1 MRSATIVIPTLNEEG
16 NVDALMQQLNAVS
29 SPACDLKI
37 LFVDDQSDDQTVAKV
52 HQWQQKQNNVDVLQR
67 TGPRDLTQSV
77 IDGAEYSQSDF
88 VLVMDAD
95 LSHPSEKIP
104 ALLQPLVD
112 GTHDLT
118 VGSRYVNEGGI
129 ADWPLHRRFLS
140 WFGGLPARIISD
152 VKDTTSGFFA
162 CRKESF
168 QHIAGEAKGYKVLL
182 ELMVA
187 GLDQLR
193 VKEVP
198 IVFTDRVAGES
209 KLGSAVMIQYMQRLL
224 ELSGGNISGKT
235 AGRFALVG
243 ILGVFIDAFSFS
255 LMTSQGIAIGNAHV
269 LSFIIAAL
277 SNFVLNS
284 RWSYQHRHESI
295 SSCLDNASKFL
306 FFGLL
311 ALTLRGGVIHLLVS
325 WGISAHLAIYPAIVA
340 AALVNYF
347 GASFVVF
354 GHKQTNAMTS
364 INWRVI
370 STATVG
376 FIVALRFLYLGG
388 SELIP
393 DEAYYWSYAQH
404 LDWSYLDHPP
414 LLAWLIAAS
423 CSLFGDNEFAV
434 RLPFF
439 IAGMLTLW
447 FAFKLADLL
456 FDRTTAF
463 ISCLLIACL
472 PIFFSTGFLATT
484 DSLQATF
491 WMASLYFLARIF
503 LHNKEEA
510 WLPLGLVLGLG
521 MLSKYTLVLLLP
533 GILLLMLFKA
543 SARHWFKNPRVY
555 VAALCSLAIFSPV
568 LFWNYQTDWSSFS
581 FQTVRR
587 LDREIEFS
595 AHYLILHSV
604 ILLSP
609 IGFYLAIKA
618 LFKLPLMQPSAS
630 TAASNKD
637 YQHFVWCF
645 FALPLTVFIYFSLT
659 YYPRFHWTAPIWL
672 LAVPFMAHLLS
683 PSHGMQFPALSSA
696 LRKATLYSIALLCI
710 LYGGL
715 LHISTYGPP
724 PGVTIPLSNHYFW
737 RATAAEVTDLENQL
751 ETLKGQ
757 RPVVISLSKWSIA
770 SALNFYDTDGRRD
783 NILSRNAI
791 GESATMYEQ
800 WTQPSAWQG
809 HPVIFVAMNKKDITQ
824 PNLDQYA
831 DGLGKLQTKVI
842 MLGGNE
848 VRTLYYRLADS
859 YQAR

>member
-16 NVDALMQQLNAVS
+16 NIDALMQQLNAVS
-29 SPACDLKI
+29 SPVCDLKI
-37 LFVDDQSDDQTVAKV
+37 LFVDDQSNDQTVAKV
-52 HQWQQKQNNVDVLQR
+52 HQWQHKQANVSVLQR

-77 IDGAEYSQSDF
+77 IDGAEHSQTDF

-104 ALLQPLVD
+104 ELLQPLVD
-112 GTHDLT
+112 GTHDLS
-118 VGSRYVNEGGI
+118 VGSRYVQDGGI
-129 ADWPLHRRFLS
+129 ADWPVHRRFLS

-224 ELSGGNISGKT
+224 ELSGGNVSGKT

-255 LMTSQGIAIGNAHV
+255 LMTSQGVAIGNAHV

-277 SNFVLNS
+277 SNFALNS
-284 RWSYQHRHESI
+284 KWSYQHRHGSI
-295 SSCLDNASKFL
+295 SGWLDNASKYL

-311 ALTLRGGVIHLLVS
+311 ALSLRGGVISLLVS

-340 AALVNYF
+340 AAIVNYF
-347 GASFVVF
+347 GASFIVF
-354 GHKQTNAMTS
+354 GHKNASGMNS

-376 FIVALRFLYLGG
+376 FLVTLRFLYLGS

-414 LLAWLIAAS
+414 LLAWLIALS
-423 CSLFGDNEFAV
+423 CGIFGDNEFAV

-439 IAGMLTLW
+439 IAGLVTLW
-447 FAFKLADLL
+447 FGFRLTSLL

-463 ISCLLIACL
+463 ISCLLLASL
-472 PIFFSTGFLATT
+472 PIFFSTGFFATT
-484 DSLQATF
+484 DSLQITF

-503 LHNKEEA
+503 LQNRQDA
-510 WLPLGLVLGLG
+510 WLPFGLVLGLG

-533 GILLLMLFKA
+533 GILLLMLFKT
-543 SARHWFKNPRVY
+543 SARHWFGNPRVY
-555 VAALCSLAIFSPV
+555 IAAVCSLVIFMPV

-587 LDREIEFS
+587 LDRDIEFS
-595 AHYLILHSV
+595 THYLLLHSL

-609 IGFYLAIKA
+609 IGFYLAVKA
-618 LFKLPLMQPSAS
+618 LFKLPSMRVATATPSNA
-630 TAASNKD
+630 D
-637 YQHFVWCF
+637 YRHFVLSF
-645 FALPLTVFIYFSLT
+645 LALPLAVFIYFSLT
-659 YYPRFHWTAPIWL
+659 HYPRFHWTAPIWL
-672 LAVPFMAHLLS
+672 LAVPFMAYLLS
-683 PSHGMQFPALSSA
+683 PSSNQQLPALSTG
-696 LRKATLYSIALLCI
+696 LRKATLYSIAILCM

-715 LHISTYGPP
+715 LHISTFGPP
-724 PGVTIPLSNHYFW
+724 PGVKLPLANHYFW
-737 RATAAEVTDLENQL
+737 RATAHEVTTLEY
-751 ETLKGQ
+751 EVEAATGK

-770 SALNFYDTDGRRD
+770 SALNFYDSDKRKD

-791 GESATMYEQ
+791 GEPATMYEQ
-800 WTQPSAWQG
+800 WTQPSDWQS
-809 HPVIFVAMNKKDITQ
+809 HPVIFISMNRQDITK
-824 PNLDQYA
+824 PHLYEYVS
-831 DGLGKLQTKVI
+831 GLGELQSRVI
-842 MLGGNE
+842 MMDENE
-848 VRTLYYRLADS
+848 VRILYYRVADS
-859 YQAR
+859 YQPK

>member
-16 NVDALMQQLNAVS
+16 NIDALMQQLNAVS
-29 SPACDLKI
+29 SPACDLQI

-52 HQWQQKQNNVDVLQR
+52 HQWQQKQANVSVLQR
-67 TGPRDLTQSV
+67 TAARDLTQSV
-77 IDGAEYSQSDF
+77 IDGAEHSQTDF

-104 ALLQPLVD
+104 ELLQPLVD
-112 GTHDLT
+112 GTHDLS
-118 VGSRYVNEGGI
+118 VGSRYVQDGGI
-129 ADWPLHRRFLS
+129 SDWPAHRRFLS

-168 QHIAGEAKGYKVLL
+168 QYIAGEAKGYKVLL

-224 ELSGGNISGKT
+224 ELSGGNVSSKT

-277 SNFVLNS
+277 SNFALNS
-284 RWSYQHRHESI
+284 RWSYQYRHQSI
-295 SSCLDNASKFL
+295 SGWLDNASKFL

-311 ALTLRGGVIHLLVS
+311 ALTLRGGVISLLVS
-325 WGISAHLAIYPAIVA
+325 WGISAHLAIYPAIIA
-340 AALVNYF
+340 AAIVNYF

-354 GHKQTNAMTS
+354 GHKNTSGMNS

-376 FIVALRFLYLGG
+376 FLIALRFLYLGS

-414 LLAWLIAAS
+414 LLAWLIALS

-439 IAGMLTLW
+439 IAGLVTLW
-447 FAFKLADLL
+447 FGFKLATLL

-463 ISCLLIACL
+463 ISCLLLASL

-484 DSLQATF
+484 DSLQITF

-503 LHNKEEA
+503 LHDQQDA
-510 WLPLGLVLGLG
+510 WLPFGLVLGLG
-521 MLSKYTLVLLLP
+521 LLSKYTLVLLLP
-533 GILLLMLFKA
+533 GILLLMLLKA
-543 SARHWFKNPRVY
+543 SARHWFGNPRVY
-555 VAALCSLAIFSPV
+555 IAAVCSLVIFMPV

-587 LDREIEFS
+587 LDRDIEF
-595 AHYLILHSV
+595 ATHYLLLHSV

-609 IGFYLAIKA
+609 IGFYLAVKA
-618 LFKLPLMQPSAS
+618 LFKLPSMRTATVIPSTS
-630 TAASNKD
+630 D
-637 YQHFVWCF
+637 YRHFVLCF
-645 FALPLTVFIYFSLT
+645 LALPLAVFIYFSLT
-659 YYPRFHWTAPIWL
+659 HYPRFHWTAPAWL
-672 LAVPFMAHLLS
+672 LAVPFMAYLLS
-683 PSHGMQFPALSSA
+683 PSSSQQLPALSTG
-696 LRKATLYSIALLCI
+696 LRKVTLYSIAILCM

-715 LHISTYGPP
+715 LHMSTFGPP
-724 PGVTIPLSNHYFW
+724 PGVKLPLANHYFW
-737 RATAAEVTDLENQL
+737 RTTAHEVVTLEYEVEAATG
-751 ETLKGQ
+751 K
-757 RPVVISLSKWSIA
+757 RPIIISLSKWSIA
-770 SALNFYDTDGRRD
+770 SALSFYDSDKRKD

-791 GESATMYEQ
+791 GEPATMYEQ
-800 WTQPSAWQG
+800 WTQPSDWQG
-809 HPVIFVAMNKKDITQ
+809 HPVIFVSMNLKDITK
-824 PNLDQYA
+824 PHLNEYVSNL
-831 DGLGKLQTKVI
+831 GELQSKVI
-842 MLGGNE
+842 MMGENE
-848 VRTLYYRLADS
+848 VRTLYYRLADN
-859 YQAR
+859 YQPK